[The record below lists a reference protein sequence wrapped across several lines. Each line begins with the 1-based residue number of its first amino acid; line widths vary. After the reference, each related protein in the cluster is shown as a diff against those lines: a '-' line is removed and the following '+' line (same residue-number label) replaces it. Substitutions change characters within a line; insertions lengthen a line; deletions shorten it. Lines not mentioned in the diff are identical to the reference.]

1 MTDINKLMKIIGY
14 SFKDK
19 FLLKTALSHSSFS
32 KENKSENNERLEFLG
47 DRVLGL
53 IISIEIFKKNP
64 FSSEGELAKQQ
75 SFLVCKTT
83 LKKVANNIKLGEFI
97 NCTQSLKK
105 KKISFD
111 SVTAN
116 TLEALIA
123 AIYLDSNINQTSKIV
138 LKLWKSFLENINLSS
153 FDPKS
158 KLQEWSLKN
167 KKKLPNYEI
176 INRSG
181 PDHSPTF
188 TVKLILDENF
198 SSLAKG
204 KSKQDAEIK
213 AANKLLKKICE

>member
-1 MTDINKLMKIIGY
+1 MTDIKKLMKIIGY
-14 SFKDK
+14 NFKDNS
-19 FLLKTALSHSSFS
+19 LINTALTHSSFS
-32 KENKSENNERLEFLG
+32 KENKIKNNERLEFLG

-53 IISIEIFKKNP
+53 IISSEIFKKNL
-64 FSSEGELAKQQ
+64 SSTEGELAKQQ

-83 LKKVANNIKLGEFI
+83 LKKVANNIKLREFI

-105 KKISFD
+105 NSLD
-111 SVTAN
+111 SIIAN

-167 KKKLPNYEI
+167 KKKLPTYEI
-176 INRSG
+176 MNKSG

-188 TVKLILDENF
+188 TIKVILDEKF
-198 SSLAKG
+198 SSFAKG

>member
-14 SFKDK
+14 SFKNK
-19 FLLKTALSHSSFS
+19 SLIKTALTHSSFS
-32 KENKSENNERLEFLG
+32 KQNKINNNERLEFLG

-53 IISIEIFKKNP
+53 IISSEIFKKNL
-64 FSSEGELAKQQ
+64 SSTEGELAKQQ
-75 SFLVCKTT
+75 SFLVCKNT

-105 KKISFD
+105 NSLD
-111 SVTAN
+111 SVIAN

-123 AIYLDSNINQTSKIV
+123 AIYLDSNINQASKIV

-167 KKKLPNYEI
+167 KKILPNYEVTD
-176 INRSG
+176 RSG
-181 PDHSPTF
+181 PDHNPIF
-188 TVKLILDENF
+188 TVKVNLDKKF
-198 SSLAKG
+198 SSFAKG